1 MSTLEAFLQQQVLPW
16 GSRIILAVVI
26 FLVGKWLVRILCRV
40 LARLLQKLD
49 LDPILVNFGQS
60 IAHGLLLLLVFI
72 ATLNQLGIDTTSL
85 IALIGAASL
94 AVGLALQD
102 ALKNLASGVVLI
114 ITRPFASGDYIEV
127 AATSGTV
134 KRMEIFN
141 TILHTGDNR
150 VVMIPNGKV
159 LGSIITNYSA
169 LDQRR
174 IDLDVGISYQDDL
187 QRVKAVLL
195 ERLQNS
201 PQLLQQPAPVV
212 LVDSLGE
219 YSMQLIIRVW
229 AKTSDYSTARTELL
243 ENITLDFDRAGLS
256 LPYPQLGIH
265 LDEMSPDRLELGK
278 SDKTTG

>member
-26 FLVGKWLVRILCRV
+26 FLVGKWLVRVLCRV
-40 LARLLQKLD
+40 LTRLLQKLD

-159 LGSIITNYSA
+159 LGSTITNYSA

-174 IDLDVGISYQDDL
+174 IDLGLGISYQDDL

-195 ERLQNS
+195 ERLQSS
-201 PQLLQQPAPVV
+201 PQLLQQPAAVV

-219 YSMQLIIRVW
+219 YSIQLIIRVW
-229 AKTSDYSTARTELL
+229 AKASDYSTARAELL
-243 ENITLDFDRAGLS
+243 ENIKLDFDRAGLS

-265 LDEMSPDRLELGK
+265 LDEMSPDRLELEK
-278 SDKTTG
+278 PAKTTG